1 MTDQE
6 LTEKAGRALG
16 WVDYPSDSK
25 ECGDTWHLEADKAP
39 FGKTL
44 PKDQWNPLED
54 DGDAFRLACSLKM
67 DIMQYDESKDG
78 YSSVSVNYMFDEECD
93 EGSRAAATRRAIV
106 RAAAGCAK

>member
-6 LTEKAGRALG
+6 LIEKAAKAAGYETR
-16 WVDYPSDSK
+16 SDG
-25 ECGDTWHLEADKAP
+25 EGGL
-39 FGKTL
+39 TL
-44 PKDQWNPLED
+44 TVRPGVCRPWNPLED

-67 DIMQYDESKDG
+67 DIMQYDESKDD

-106 RAAAGCAK
+106 RAAAAGCSV